1 MLAGGTPAPSLEEAA
16 NAILEEVQGTLDHPL
31 EFLPIQ
37 VAKHG
42 RRCAAV
48 DGGSTVVLNARTAGM
63 YAIRAGYALREPDD
77 RHLLRISSN
86 TWRTATKRS
95 TGRLWTELKRHYAW
109 GVDVEAPKIDAA
121 RLVPQLAEA
130 ERVLAEFDASRR
142 ALKELRSG
150 DLLLVDGSFDDEE
163 RFAPLRENL
172 LEWAEAGGVGVIGVS
187 KDTSLSVGGIL
198 PFTLELEELSASRKV
213 TAPWMVDV
221 TAALGYGERG
231 FQVFGMQFDTRS
243 TPYRV
248 DVSGVDAAEAASF
261 LLSLCNDPAY
271 AGYPYPLARVHQR
284 VHYESGE
291 SMDLRRELEGIVA
304 RRRGHRLSMRLFGNG
319 RDVLELAN

>member
-1 MLAGGTPAPSLEEAA
+1 MAGGTLTPSLEEAA
-16 NAILEEVQGTLDHPL
+16 NAILEEVQGSPEHPL
-31 EFLPIQ
+31 DFLPILPSTD
-37 VAKHG
+37 H

-48 DGGSTVVLNARTAGM
+48 DGGSTVVLNARTAGL
-63 YAIRAGYALREPDD
+63 YAVRAGYVLREPND
-77 RHLLRISSN
+77 RHLLRITTN

-95 TGRLWTELKRHYAW
+95 TGRLWADLKKHYGW
-109 GVDVEAPKIDAA
+109 GVDVTSPKLDAS
-121 RLVPQLAEA
+121 RLVPQLAET

-142 ALKELRSG
+142 ALKELHPG
-150 DLLLVDGSFDDEE
+150 DVLLVDGSFDDEE

-187 KDTSLSVGGIL
+187 KDTGLSMGGTL
-198 PFTLELEELSASRKV
+198 PFTLELEELSTARKA
-213 TAPWMVDV
+213 TTPWMVDV
-221 TAALGYGERG
+221 TKALSYDELG
-231 FQVFGMQFDTRS
+231 FQVFGMQFDPRS

-248 DVSGVDAAEAASF
+248 DVSGVEPADAASF

-271 AGYPYPLARVHQR
+271 AGYPYPLARVHHR

>member
-1 MLAGGTPAPSLEEAA
+1 MPSLEDAA
-16 NAILEEVQGTLDHPL
+16 NAILDEVQGTPEHPL
-31 EFLPIQ
+31 DFLPIR
-37 VAKHG
+37 AAPSL

-48 DGGSTVVLNARTAGM
+48 DGGSTVVLNARTAGL
-63 YAIRAGYALREPDD
+63 YAVRAGYVIREPDD
-77 RHLLRISSN
+77 RHLIRITSN

-95 TGRLWTELKRHYAW
+95 TGRLWTDLKRHYGW
-109 GVDVEAPKIDAA
+109 GVDLSAPKLDAA
-121 RLVPQLAEA
+121 RLVPQLSET

-142 ALKELRSG
+142 ALKELHPG
-150 DLLLVDGSFDDEE
+150 DILLVDGSFDDEE

-172 LEWAEAGGVGVIGVS
+172 LEWADAGDVGVIGVS
-187 KDTSLSVGGIL
+187 KDTSLSVGGTL
-198 PFTLELEELSASRKV
+198 PFTLELEELSTTRKV
-213 TAPWMVDV
+213 AAPWMVDV
-221 TAALGYGERG
+221 TKALSYEELG
-231 FQVFGMQFDTRS
+231 FQVFGMQFDPRS

-248 DVSGVDAAEAASF
+248 DLAGVDAAEAASF
-261 LLSLCNDPAY
+261 LLGLCNDPAY
-271 AGYPYPLARVHQR
+271 AGYPYPLARVHHR